1 MNLALFLLRPL
12 SSAGCRWVTCT
23 LLLIRVI
30 PGGWQL
36 LKKDALASLALSGL
50 PELEVLWIQNE
61 HNAGCSGV
69 WAPGWGPFIREA
81 AEAAVPLQ
89 DSSGCCGVTV
99 MDGVGAYSKN

>member
-12 SSAGCRWVTCT
+12 SSAGCRRVTCT

-69 WAPGWGPFIREA
+69 GRLAGAHSSERQLRQLFPYRILLG
-81 AEAAVPLQ
+81 AVELQ
-89 DSSGCCGVTV
+89 
-99 MDGVGAYSKN
+99 